1 MSNKIQP
8 ETDVS
13 IIGFL
18 TESVNS
24 LYQSRIWIG
33 ASDEALKRGYSLVCF
48 AGGSLKVS
56 SWDPFEPQRNNV
68 YNHIDVRRL
77 KGLIIAGSLGN
88 FIPPS
93 EFETFYS
100 RFKSIPLIGLGPQM
114 QTVPSVI
121 VDNTSGMRELISHLV
136 ESHSCKKIAF
146 VRGPEGNQ
154 EAEQRLSI
162 FKEVLLEHGVK
173 PDPDLIIPGD
183 FSRDAGA
190 RAVYH
195 LLDRDG
201 KLSFEALV
209 GANDDTA
216 LGALKAFQERHVRVP
231 DEVMVVG
238 FDDIEESCFSA
249 PPLTTVRQPLYEMG
263 SKAVEIVI
271 DLIEKREVPR
281 TVVVPATIT
290 IRQSCGCFR
299 LEKAREGIF
308 RKSKELSLEHK
319 DQLCKEIAFIMEQA
333 KMNAVGAIDNSTVK
347 ELANSF
353 ADEISGENPGKFLP
367 SLSRVAW
374 TLALAGG
381 DTPGLLKIITVM
393 RQLAA
398 AVLGEAI
405 PGHIEELFQRANMA
419 IADSAARA
427 QAHRR
432 LDSERQSVLLR
443 VAGQSIAS
451 AFDFDH
457 LQGVIAAELSK
468 LEIENCWISL
478 YTESKQPY
486 NKLKTFLTLDKDV
499 VKAPEFEIPDLAPSG
514 VITTEKVRSLLV
526 EPLFFR
532 EDQIG
537 IAVFEVSKCRDGFTY
552 EILRQH
558 ISSALK
564 GAILMK
570 KVQEQAL
577 ALEVANLQLQK
588 LREAEHAYLEAIKH
602 ELELGREIQ
611 GSFLPRG
618 LPEISNWEIHP
629 AFQPAREVSGDFY
642 DVFKL
647 PDGKVVL
654 VISDVSGKDVGA
666 ALFMALINTLIRA
679 LAEQALSGAT
689 HPLDAV
695 CLTNKYLINHHYGNN
710 GRYMYATLFMGILD
724 PERNVI
730 TYVNAGHN
738 PPAIVNAKGGV
749 RKWIETTGPAVGIIP
764 DGQFTHA
771 EVAFEPG
778 EMLFCYTD
786 GVTEARGPD
795 GEFFTKAR
803 LNSVLLN
810 PVASATEIIQN
821 VETAVKGHCAG
832 QPPYDDITM
841 LAVRRK
847 F

>member
-1 MSNKIQP
+1 LSSKKSSESDAP
-8 ETDVS
+8 A
-13 IIGFL
+13 IGFL

-33 ASDEALKRGYSLVCF
+33 VSDEAVKRGYSLICY
-48 AGGSLKVS
+48 AGGSLNVS
-56 SWDPFEPQRNNV
+56 SWDPFEPQRNSI
-68 YNHIDVRRL
+68 YNHIDVHKL
-77 KGLIIAGSLGN
+77 KGLVISGSLGN
-88 FIPPS
+88 FISPA
-93 EFETFYS
+93 EFNEFLS
-100 RFKSIPLIGLGPQM
+100 KFKDIPLVCLGPRVQGI
-114 QTVPSVI
+114 PSVI

-136 ESHSCKKIAF
+136 EDHNCKKIAF

-154 EAEQRLSI
+154 EAEQRLKI
-162 FKEVLLEHGVK
+162 FREVLLEHGVR
-173 PDPDLIIPGD
+173 PDPDLIMPGD

-190 RAVYH
+190 RAVYQ

-201 KLSFEALV
+201 LSFEALV

-216 LGALKAFQERHVRVP
+216 LGALKAFQERHIRVP

-263 SKAVEIVI
+263 SKAVETLIG
-271 DLIEKREVPR
+271 LIEGRSAPE
-281 TVVVPATIT
+281 TIVVPATIT

-299 LEKAREGIF
+299 LEKTRDGLF
-308 RKSKELSLEHK
+308 QKSSGLSQEHK
-319 DQLCKEIAFIMEQA
+319 EQFFREVASVMERA
-333 KMNAVGAIDNSTVK
+333 RMNAVEAIDDDVVREFSD
-347 ELANSF
+347 SF
-353 ADEISGENPGKFLP
+353 IGEISREKPGGFLP
-367 SLSRVAW
+367 VLSRVAW
-374 TLALAGG
+374 SLALAGG
-381 DTPGLLKIITVM
+381 DTPGLLKAITVM
-393 RQLAA
+393 RQLAT
-398 AVLGEAI
+398 AI
-405 PGHIEELFQRANMA
+405 FDGGIPWHVEEIFQKANLA

-432 LDSERQSVLLR
+432 LDAERQSTLLR
-443 VAGQSIAS
+443 AAGQSIAS
-451 AFDFDH
+451 AFDFSH
-457 LQGVIAAELSK
+457 LQEVIAAELSK
-468 LEIENCWISL
+468 LEIDNCWISL
-478 YTESKQPY
+478 NTEPKFPLK
-486 NKLKTFLTLDKDV
+486 KLRVFLSLGQEMPIEG
-499 VKAPEFEIPDLAPSG
+499 PEFEAPDLVPAG
-514 VITTEKVRSLLV
+514 MIGTGTRSLLV

-537 IAVFEVSKCRDGFTY
+537 FAVFEVRKCRDGFTY

-577 ALEVANLQLQK
+577 ALEIANQQLQK

-611 GSFLPRG
+611 GSFLPRA
-618 LPEISNWEIHP
+618 LPEIDHWEIHP

-647 PDGKVVL
+647 PDGKIVL

-679 LAEQALSGAT
+679 LTEQALSGAT

-695 CLTNKYLINHHYGNN
+695 NLTNKYVINHHYGNN

-738 PPAIVNAKGGV
+738 PPAVVSAQGGV
-749 RKWIETTGPAVGIIP
+749 RKWIETTGPAVGIVP
-764 DGQFTHA
+764 DGQFSHNEIA
-771 EVAFEPG
+771 LEPG

-786 GVTEARGPD
+786 GVTEARGPE
-795 GEFFTKAR
+795 GAFFTKNK
-803 LNSVLLN
+803 LNSILQV
-810 PVASATEIIQN
+810 PIGSATEAIKN
-821 VETAVKGHCAG
+821 VEEAVKEHCAG

-847 F
+847 I